1 MTFNTTLL
9 DIDYLLPLL
18 LNVVEREREEQLTY
32 YCRSNL
38 LISIQWLC
46 GGGVKNSESAS
57 AAFFSSSDSENRTT
71 YREWNTYLQRV
82 EHTFTANGTYIY
94 REWNTYLQRV
104 EHIHLQRVEHIFT
117 ESEHIFTE
125 SGTYIYREWN
135 THLQRVEH
143 TFIESGTHIY
153 SQWNTH
159 LQTVQDTSTEISINR
174 HIITQKPKI
183 VNRYVFFY
191 ILELLKSG
199 RIKFS
204 WFSQRSE
211 KMVFIC
217 A

>member
-1 MTFNTTLL
+1 M
-9 DIDYLLPLL
+9 
-18 LNVVEREREEQLTY
+18 
-32 YCRSNL
+32 
-38 LISIQWLC
+38 
-46 GGGVKNSESAS
+46 KNSESAS

-94 REWNTYLQRV
+94 REWN
-104 EHIHLQRVEHIFT
+104 IHLQRVEHT
-117 ESEHIFTE
+117 FTE

-135 THLQRVEH
+135 TYLQRVEH

-204 WFSQRSE
+204 WFS
-211 KMVFIC
+211 
-217 A
+217 